1 MSDKEESSA
10 DYVGGNPK
18 ADHLCVLVHGLW
30 GDPKHMK
37 NIAKALRLE
46 YSPDELYMLLAKSN
60 SGSFTYDGIELGGE
74 RVCAEIE
81 QEMRSIESCGGK
93 VRKLSIVGYSLGGL
107 VSRYAI
113 GLLYAKG
120 ILDTVECMN
129 FTTFASPHLG
139 VRSPLKGWYNTIWN
153 YLGARTLSMSGTQ
166 LFTIDSFR
174 DTGRPLLAVLAD
186 PSSIFMHGLRKFQRR
201 SLYANIVND
210 RSAAYYTTMIDK
222 TDAYHRSLDKIEV
235 NYLKG
240 SEPVILDPQTPISR
254 RRSGAVNSLP
264 SSASSTVM
272 RWIKRVPYMMIL
284 AILVPVGTAIF
295 LVNSVREEF
304 HSSGRRKL
312 HEAGRASIN
321 IEEYRVPLL
330 IKELRGEAE
339 SAYEALNSSL
349 GQQHLSTD
357 DEEPSESD
365 LTIDERSVLRRERRL
380 STPTQP
386 TLAMAPCQFEMAQS
400 LNALG
405 WRKYPVWIHKNR
417 HSHAAIIVRMD
428 KETFDEGHVVL
439 RHFAQGEFLV

>member
-1 MSDKEESSA
+1 
-10 DYVGGNPK
+10 
-18 ADHLCVLVHGLW
+18 
-30 GDPKHMK
+30 MK
-37 NIAKALRLE
+37 NIAKALRLQH
-46 YSPDELYMLLAKSN
+46 SPDELYMLLAKSN

-81 QEMRSIESCGGK
+81 QEMHSIESCGGK

-120 ILDTVECMN
+120 ILDMVECMN
-129 FTTFASPHLG
+129 FSTFASPHLG
-139 VRSPLKGWYNTIWN
+139 VRSPLKGWHNTIWN
-153 YLGARTLSMSGTQ
+153 YMGARTLSMSGTQ
-166 LFTIDSFR
+166 LFTIDRFR

-201 SLYANIVND
+201 TLYANIVND

-222 TDAYHRSLDKIEV
+222 TDAYHRSLDKIDV

-254 RRSGAVNSLP
+254 RRRGTVDSLP
-264 SSASSTVM
+264 SSASTTVM
-272 RWIKRVPYMMIL
+272 RWIKRIPYMVIL
-284 AILVPVGTAIF
+284 AILVPVGTAFF

-304 HSSGRRKL
+304 HSSSRRKL
-312 HEAGRASIN
+312 HEAGLSSIN
-321 IEEYRVPLL
+321 IEQYRVPLL

-339 SAYEALNSSL
+339 SAYEALNSSF
-349 GQQHLSTD
+349 GQQLLSTD
-357 DEEPSESD
+357 DEEPSDSAM
-365 LTIDERSVLRRERRL
+365 TVDERSVLRRERRL

-386 TLAMAPCQFEMAQS
+386 TLAMSPCQFEMAQS

-439 RHFAQGEFLV
+439 RHFANAEFLL